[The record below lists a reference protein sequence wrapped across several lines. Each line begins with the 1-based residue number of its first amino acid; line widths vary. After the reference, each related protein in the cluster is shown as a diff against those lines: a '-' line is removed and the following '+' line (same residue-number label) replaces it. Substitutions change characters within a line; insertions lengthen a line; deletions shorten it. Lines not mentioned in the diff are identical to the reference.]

1 MEPSVRTV
9 GRTVILG
16 GWLVALAVAGR
27 PAWAAVLLGVA
38 LVLVW
43 ASPYVLA
50 TNRRFPARWPAPRR
64 PAPRPRTLVEPGEA
78 GPGR

>member
-1 MEPSVRTV
+1 MEPSVRIV
-9 GRTVILG
+9 GRTVVLG
-16 GWLVALAVAGR
+16 GWLVALSVAGR

-43 ASPYVLA
+43 ASPYLLA
-50 TNRRFPARWPAPRR
+50 TNRRR
-64 PAPRPRTLVEPGEA
+64 PASARPLVERSEA